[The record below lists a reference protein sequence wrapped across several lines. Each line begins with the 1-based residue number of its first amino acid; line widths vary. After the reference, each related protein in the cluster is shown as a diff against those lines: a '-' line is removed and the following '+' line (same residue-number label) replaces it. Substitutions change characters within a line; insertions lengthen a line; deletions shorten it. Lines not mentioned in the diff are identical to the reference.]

1 MRAAHL
7 PNSSCADD
15 NDHCNPVA
23 VTHALPQM
31 GTMAT
36 LQSLRYRR
44 WEVSGENTGGHQR
57 KKEEGFGKI
66 EERYNAKLCNN
77 MGVRLLRAVAKESR
91 DDRGEKRCMFGRKD
105 GPEMLECCAANKGV
119 GGQRA

>member
-1 MRAAHL
+1 MRGAYL

-44 WEVSGENTGGHQR
+44 WEVSVKNTGGHQR
-57 KKEEGFGKI
+57 EKEEGFGFKI
-66 EERYNAKLCNN
+66 EEQYNAKLCNN
-77 MGVRLLRAVAKESR
+77 MGVRLLRAVGKESG
-91 DDRGEKRCMFGRKD
+91 DDRGR
-105 GPEMLECCAANKGV
+105 
-119 GGQRA
+119 